1 MQQKTD
7 DELLTLDMVARIPY
21 RWAAGEFTGE
31 FLRELRDSG
40 KIYANKCPKCG
51 RYRCPPGPVCSRCH
65 TRTETRE
72 KWIEVG
78 PKGTVFGFFVAE
90 QSFLNPST
98 GEMLPVPFS
107 VGIISLDGAFV
118 ALQHQL
124 QETDPSK
131 IFFGM
136 RVEAVFKPKEQRQAN
151 IGDIMYFKTIQQK

>member
-1 MQQKTD
+1 M
-7 DELLTLDMVARIPY
+7 
-21 RWAAGEFTGE
+21 
-31 FLRELRDSG
+31 
-40 KIYANKCPKCG
+40 
-51 RYRCPPGPVCSRCH
+51 
-65 TRTETRE
+65 ETRE

-78 PKGTVFGFFVAE
+78 PKGTMFGFFVAE

-107 VGIISLDGAFV
+107 VGIISFV